1 MAIIKRKISPR
12 QKMINL
18 MYVVLMAMLALNI
31 STEVLN
37 GFSIVEESLNR
48 TTGNSSMENN
58 MIYGEL
64 SDMMKN
70 NPDKV
75 REWFEMATAVKNSSD
90 SLFNY
95 AQDLKVM
102 IVREADGDDGDP
114 LHIKNK
120 DDLEAAD
127 QVMLS
132 PTNGQGKK
140 LYNAINNYR
149 NNILKFVTDPAQR
162 KIIASNLSTNVPKG
176 ENTLGI
182 CCIDY
187 YARTH
192 IMHNDQFATIIV
204 IQHLLI

>member
-132 PTNGQGKK
+132 PTKVRARSYIMPSTTTATTYSSLLPTPPNGRLSPATCRPMCRKVRTPLASHG
-140 LYNAINNYR
+140 R
-149 NNILKFVTDPAQR
+149 NTCL
-162 KIIASNLSTNVPKG
+162 
-176 ENTLGI
+176 
-182 CCIDY
+182 
-187 YARTH
+187 RTCP
-192 IMHNDQFATIIV
+192 V
-204 IQHLLI
+204 LLP

>member
-48 TTGNSSMENN
+48 TTRNSSMENN

-90 SLFNY
+90 SF
-95 AQDLKVM
+95 
-102 IVREADGDDGDP
+102 
-114 LHIKNK
+114 
-120 DDLEAAD
+120 
-127 QVMLS
+127 
-132 PTNGQGKK
+132 
-140 LYNAINNYR
+140 
-149 NNILKFVTDPAQR
+149 
-162 KIIASNLSTNVPKG
+162 STMP
-176 ENTLGI
+176 
-182 CCIDY
+182 
-187 YARTH
+187 RT
-192 IMHNDQFATIIV
+192 
-204 IQHLLI
+204 